1 MGFPPAD
8 SMETA
13 LLNYFVRDTQLQ
25 STCDFN
31 GYALEKGLIIYE
43 VLRVE
48 QAIPVFLKEHIRRF
62 FSSAKLEHV
71 KLDITPSFIRQAIR
85 LLIAENRMQQG
96 NIKFLYH
103 RNGSEEGRFMAWV
116 MPFFYPS
123 PQHYREGVKVLSMSG
138 ERHNPNAKKA
148 LHDLRQKADHFIR
161 EKKVWEAVYVNGQQH
176 ITEGSRSNIFFVE
189 GKKIVT
195 PELSLVLPGITRGK
209 VIQLAVANGF
219 PVEETK
225 IRIGDIAW
233 FDACF
238 LTGTSPKVL
247 PVAAFDARSFQV
259 DNPVVRLLMQAY
271 DELVDSEVRAFRW

>member
-161 EKKVWEAVYVNGQQH
+161 EKKVWEAVYVNKRQY
-176 ITEGSRSNIFFVE
+176 ITEGSRSNIFFVTE
-189 GKKIVT
+189 EKILT

-209 VIQLAVANGF
+209 VMDLARLEGAQVK
-219 PVEETK
+219 ET
-225 IRIGDIAW
+225 RINLSELGK
-233 FDACF
+233 FEACF

-247 PVAAFDARSFQV
+247 PVSEFDGHRFDV
-259 DNPVVRLLMQAY
+259 NNPIMRKLMKAY
-271 DELVDSEVRAFRW
+271 DDLVAREVRNFSW

>member
-1 MGFPPAD
+1 
-8 SMETA
+8 META
-13 LLNYFVRDTQLQ
+13 LLNYFVLNDQLH

-31 GYALEKGLIIYE
+31 PYVLEKGLSIYE

-48 QAIPVFLKEHIRRF
+48 KGIPVFLQEHIGRF
-62 FSSAKLEHV
+62 FSSARLEKLPV
-71 KLDITPSFIRQAIR
+71 DLTPDFIRKAIR
-85 LLIAENRMQQG
+85 LLITENRMHQG

-103 RNGSEEGRFMAWV
+103 RNGPEEGRFMAWV

-123 PQHYREGVKVLSMSG
+123 AKHYRQGVKVAGMPG

-148 LHDLRQKADHFIR
+148 LYALRRKADRLIR
-161 EKKVWEAVYVNGQQH
+161 QKKVWEVVYVNGQQH

-209 VIQLAVANGF
+209 VIQLAALNGF

-225 IRIGDIAW
+225 IRIGEIAR

-259 DNPVVRLLMQAY
+259 DNRVVRQLMQAY